1 MRAVRFHIG
10 TALIRLGIAAMP
22 PGRVRSELYRL
33 IDDWTT
39 HVHKTLREGKNG

>member
-1 MRAVRFHIG
+1 MRMARFYVG
-10 TALIRLGIAAMP
+10 SFLIRIGIAAMP

-39 HVHKTLREGKNG
+39 HVHETLAGGKK